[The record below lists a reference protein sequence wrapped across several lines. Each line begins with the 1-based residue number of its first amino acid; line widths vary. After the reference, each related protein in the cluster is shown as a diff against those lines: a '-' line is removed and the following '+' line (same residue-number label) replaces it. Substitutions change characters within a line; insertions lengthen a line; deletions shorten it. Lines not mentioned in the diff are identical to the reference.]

1 MGSMYRIICKQL
13 LILIRLV
20 IIVSL
25 AGYSLSTAAAAMHG
39 RASDAPMVMSE
50 SMEYAGA
57 QMSEHDHHDQVSAD
71 EDSSKVVKQ
80 ECCKDFCVSIAI
92 IANIDTWNGPVVSSI
107 HAFMNDSDV
116 IGELVPLHRPPNI

>member
-1 MGSMYRIICKQL
+1 MGSMYRIICKKL

-20 IIVSL
+20 IVVSL
-25 AGYSLSTAAAAMHG
+25 AGYSLSTATAAMHG
-39 RASDAPMVMSE
+39 QASDLSTVMSE
-50 SMEYAGA
+50 SMEHADA

-107 HAFMNDSDV
+107 HAYLNDSDV